1 MDHLTLAQ
9 LLGNY
14 GEFIGAIAV
23 VFTLG
28 YLAVQVKHSRQSLDA
43 STRSAEEN
51 RLVMKISGESEWMR
65 SWNDVLS
72 EVYGSAEKIRLMSR
86 GLSNDPQMT
95 DEEYMAFSM
104 QLILIL
110 NHHHLS
116 LQMSKNGMRD
126 QGAHQALEN
135 FILMVL
141 TSEGG
146 RFWWDRSGF
155 VMDQYDH
162 VNALLANEPNVPTYT
177 EWEQLLFQREEM
189 TPQS

>member
-1 MDHLTLAQ
+1 MDHQEFAQ

-43 STRSAEEN
+43 NT
-51 RLVMKISGESEWMR
+51 K
-65 SWNDVLS
+65 
-72 EVYGSAEKIRLMSR
+72 SAEKIRLMSR
-86 GLSNDPQMT
+86 GLANDPDMT

-116 LQMSKNGMRD
+116 LKMSNNGIGWYHRI
-126 QGAHQALEN
+126 QN
-135 FILMVL
+135 
-141 TSEGG
+141 
-146 RFWWDRSGF
+146 RFGHGHSPFHNIGK
-155 VMDQYDH
+155 
-162 VNALLANEPNVPTYT
+162 TI
-177 EWEQLLFQREEM
+177 
-189 TPQS
+189 